1 MTKYDCSSADI
12 NPIGGISKVDL
23 AKFLRWASTSL
34 NLGVLNDVV
43 QATPTAELEPTTPNY
58 VQSDEV
64 DMGMSYKELSV
75 FGSLRKI
82 DRWFELILLCN
93 AQWSFKYV

>member
-23 AKFLRWASTSL
+23 AKFLRWAAVSL

-43 QATPTAELEPTTPNY
+43 QATPTAELEPTTPDY

-64 DMGMSYKELSV
+64 DMGMSYKELSI

-82 DRWFELILLCN
+82 DRWLVDSTYLTK
-93 AQWSFKYV
+93 QWSFKYV